1 MATEAEKNARS
12 AKIFFWTGIVLTVIG
27 VMMVIMFCGE
37 LYDGILGGSR
47 AHGTTRANDP
57 IGFYIGI
64 GGQLF
69 FGLILL
75 VAGVSLIRNK
85 QKAVKEDTESNSQK

>member
-1 MATEAEKNARS
+1 MATEAEKKARS

-27 VMMVIMFCGE
+27 VMTVIMFCGE

-47 AHGTTRANDP
+47 AYGTTRANDP

-69 FGLILL
+69 FGLIFL
-75 VAGVSLIRNK
+75 VAGVSFLRNK
-85 QKAVKEDTESNSQK
+85 QPVVKTDSKSEEKK

>member
-1 MATEAEKNARS
+1 MSTEVEKNARS
-12 AKIFFWTGIVLTVIG
+12 ARIFFWAGIVLTVIG

-57 IGFYIGI
+57 VGFYIGI

-69 FGLILL
+69 FGLIFL
-75 VAGVSLIRNK
+75 VAGISLIRNK
-85 QKAVKEDTESNSQK
+85 QKPVEADTEKGA